1 MTKTQDCSQTLVKDQ
16 REVTEV
22 KNIHTSFSFTLNIS
36 LSSVD
41 LLTRNGSDLGL
52 FIRTR
57 QQMSDN
63 QKQISDAIA
72 AASIVTNGTGVENA
86 SLGVLGL
93 AIPQLNDFLVNCQRE
108 NLSYDEI
115 LSIIQVKSGF
125 LNSHSQIIFMFRG
138 KDEGRKR
145 REKELTNF
153 FSCRNLSLHQAWDK
167 WGGCHLKVL
176 QGIEK

>member
-1 MTKTQDCSQTLVKDQ
+1 MVSRKTRSCKEGLYRNGPESDSIDQ
-16 REVTEV
+16 EDP
-22 KNIHTSFSFTLNIS
+22 
-36 LSSVD
+36 D

-57 QQMSDN
+57 HLMSDN

-108 NLSYDEI
+108 YLSYDEI
-115 LSIIQVKSGF
+115 LSIIQVKVWNRVENNT
-125 LNSHSQIIFMFRG
+125 L
-138 KDEGRKR
+138 
-145 REKELTNF
+145 
-153 FSCRNLSLHQAWDK
+153 
-167 WGGCHLKVL
+167 
-176 QGIEK
+176 

>member
-1 MTKTQDCSQTLVKDQ
+1 MYFQQSKTYAEAPCDP
-16 REVTEV
+16 
-22 KNIHTSFSFTLNIS
+22 S
-36 LSSVD
+36 LSVSLAWTPD

-72 AASIVTNGTGVENA
+72 AASIVTNGTGVENV

-108 NLSYDEI
+108 HLSYDEI
-115 LSIIQVKSGF
+115 LSIIQVESGW
-125 LNSHSQIIFMFRG
+125 
-138 KDEGRKR
+138 
-145 REKELTNF
+145 T
-153 FSCRNLSLHQAWDK
+153 A
-167 WGGCHLKVL
+167 LK
-176 QGIEK
+176 

>member
-1 MTKTQDCSQTLVKDQ
+1 MLPPSPSPNLFLP
-16 REVTEV
+16 
-22 KNIHTSFSFTLNIS
+22 SP
-36 LSSVD
+36 D

-108 NLSYDEI
+108 HLSYDDI
-115 LSIIQVKSGF
+115 LSIIQVESGAW
-125 LNSHSQIIFMFRG
+125 SSI
-138 KDEGRKR
+138 D
-145 REKELTNF
+145 LT
-153 FSCRNLSLHQAWDK
+153 
-167 WGGCHLKVL
+167 
-176 QGIEK
+176 

>member
-1 MTKTQDCSQTLVKDQ
+1 MW
-16 REVTEV
+16 
-22 KNIHTSFSFTLNIS
+22 IS
-36 LSSVD
+36 TMLFLFFFLPHRILFLPSPD

-93 AIPQLNDFLVNCQRE
+93 AIPQLNDFLINCQRE
-108 NLSYDEI
+108 HLSYDEI
-115 LSIIQVKSGF
+115 LSIIQVQAGACRRSTQKKSLKNL
-125 LNSHSQIIFMFRG
+125 LNMNWMKEMHCSRQ
-138 KDEGRKR
+138 KDEKIAAMD
-145 REKELTNF
+145 L
-153 FSCRNLSLHQAWDK
+153 
-167 WGGCHLKVL
+167 
-176 QGIEK
+176 

>member
-1 MTKTQDCSQTLVKDQ
+1 MKELFDTFAVPCSRPCSESPPLYTKLRIDDNDTGLQSDLGKPATSYTSELGQSRTFFFSTQ
-16 REVTEV
+16 
-22 KNIHTSFSFTLNIS
+22 IF
-36 LSSVD
+36 LSSSD

-57 QQMSDN
+57 QHMSDN

-108 NLSYDEI
+108 HLSYDEI
-115 LSIIQVKSGF
+115 LSIIQVGVGVSLPIAVK
-125 LNSHSQIIFMFRG
+125 NEG
-138 KDEGRKR
+138 K
-145 REKELTNF
+145 
-153 FSCRNLSLHQAWDK
+153 Q
-167 WGGCHLKVL
+167 
-176 QGIEK
+176 

>member
-1 MTKTQDCSQTLVKDQ
+1 MW
-16 REVTEV
+16 
-22 KNIHTSFSFTLNIS
+22 IS
-36 LSSVD
+36 TMLFLFFFLPHRILFLPSPD

-93 AIPQLNDFLVNCQRE
+93 AIPQLNDFLINCQRE
-108 NLSYDEI
+108 HLSYDEI
-115 LSIIQVKSGF
+115 LSIIQVQAGAC
-125 LNSHSQIIFMFRG
+125 
-138 KDEGRKR
+138 R
-145 REKELTNF
+145 RSTQKNP
-153 FSCRNLSLHQAWDK
+153 
-167 WGGCHLKVL
+167 
-176 QGIEK
+176 

>member
-1 MTKTQDCSQTLVKDQ
+1 MNKSI
-16 REVTEV
+16 
-22 KNIHTSFSFTLNIS
+22 NIIILFLTSP
-36 LSSVD
+36 D

-108 NLSYDEI
+108 HLSYDEI
-115 LSIIQVKSGF
+115 LSIIQVHLGFWIDEWKGDTKTILLYEWIDQLCSGF
-125 LNSHSQIIFMFRG
+125 FLLFY
-138 KDEGRKR
+138 
-145 REKELTNF
+145 
-153 FSCRNLSLHQAWDK
+153 CRNLNLQQA
-167 WGGCHLKVL
+167 
-176 QGIEK
+176 